1 MKKIINTNQAVEALL
16 QDEYASWSIEGA
28 KALVEYWAKGL
39 IEHMEE
45 IEEDTGE
52 EIELDI
58 VAIRCHYSEMTLEEV
73 LDNYMA
79 IREDF
84 EEYKERIQQANSP
97 IEEGGEDIIKE
108 IISEYTTIIE
118 VDDNKVIIQNL

>member
-1 MKKIINTNQAVEALL
+1 MKKIRNTKQAVEALM

-52 EIELDI
+52 EIGLDI
-58 VAIRCHYSEMTLEEV
+58 IGIRCHYSEMTLEEV

-79 IREDF
+79 IKEDF
-84 EEYKERIQQANSP
+84 EEYKEEN
-97 IEEGGEDIIKE
+97 EHEDYEGQDKDIIKE

-118 VDDNKVIIQNL
+118 INEDKIIIQNF